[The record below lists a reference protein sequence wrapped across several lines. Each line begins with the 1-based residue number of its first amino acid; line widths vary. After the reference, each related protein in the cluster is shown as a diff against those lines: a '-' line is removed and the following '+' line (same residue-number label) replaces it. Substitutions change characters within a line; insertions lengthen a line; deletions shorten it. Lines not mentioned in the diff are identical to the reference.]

1 MNMSVRSNGHFNNFQ
16 QWVYDP
22 LASVQATIEEL
33 AMKLGGFTLILG
45 LLLFANFFMM
55 LLIQKPKKQPTQ
67 IPFNINEK

>member
-55 LLIQKPKKQPTQ
+55 LLIQKPKKPP
-67 IPFNINEK
+67 I